1 MLIQIVNK
9 VSKDEAAKWF
19 SSNAVLGR
27 RRKDSSALQL
37 DSLMTVNRG
46 AKPTAFTH
54 GEFYR
59 KPGLLLTFSLKRN
72 NEKIT
77 TL

>member
-1 MLIQIVNK
+1 MKQ
-9 VSKDEAAKWF
+9 F

-27 RRKDSSALQL
+27 RRKDSNALQL
-37 DSLMTVNRG
+37 DSLMTVNRR
-46 AKPTAFTH
+46 AKPSTFTD

-72 NEKIT
+72 NEKIS